1 MRHTNTWSKEYD
13 YKIDFR
19 KNLEE
24 GKQGEDYSKSLLT
37 GKYKVETKTDYKC
50 YETGNVFVEFQ
61 SRGKD
66 SGIRVSTA
74 EVWSFVLPK
83 PTDVFP
89 LTIYV
94 SLEALKKMVEN
105 KKYKTVMGGDNKT
118 SLGYLVPKEDIIQ
131 LNM

>member
-83 PTDVFP
+83 PIGTRCPDF
-89 LTIYV
+89 V
-94 SLEALKKMVEN
+94 S
-105 KKYKTVMGGDNKT
+105 
-118 SLGYLVPKEDIIQ
+118 
-131 LNM
+131 